1 MRKVLGLLLLLVAV
15 SGTWAQ
21 ERQDTIVV
29 SRRWNGE
36 IFVTCRSY
44 RECAGFHGLYCYDLC
59 EERSI

>member
-29 SRRWNGE
+29 SRDGTGNFSYFAGG
-36 IFVTCRSY
+36 Y